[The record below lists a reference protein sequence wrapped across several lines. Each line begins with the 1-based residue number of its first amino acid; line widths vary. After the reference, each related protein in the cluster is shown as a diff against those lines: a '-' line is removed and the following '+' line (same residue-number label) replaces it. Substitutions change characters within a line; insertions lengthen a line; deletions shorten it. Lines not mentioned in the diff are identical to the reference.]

1 MKLTKRQALAAY
13 VALAKADT
21 YDDESEFLR
30 NELAEFLTIEESSED
45 SDADDDDES
54 YEDESDEESYD
65 DEEDLDD
72 DSDEDGV
79 CSCPECYGCDAD
91 SEEDEDSSKPA
102 TTYYNVVSSTQLLN
116 LRPMKV
122 LNEDGESGHLSFS
135 ADEDGVY
142 ALFDIDAR
150 DTPITKI
157 AVSLADKQIE
167 IRLQDSWEVYSYTK
181 FPKSWA
187 DLLGTNAEYVVFGI
201 QNDEEEDDE

>member
-13 VALAKADT
+13 VALEKADT

-30 NELAEFLTIEESSED
+30 NELAEFLVSEESSED
-45 SDADDDDES
+45 SDTDDEES
-54 YEDESDEESYD
+54 YEEDESDE
-65 DEEDLDD
+65 
-72 DSDEDGV
+72 DSDEDD
-79 CSCPECYGCDAD
+79 EDD
-91 SEEDEDSSKPA
+91 EDESDCDCAECSSCGDEGDLEPKDEDYFVSS
-102 TTYYNVVSSTQLLN
+102 TKYNVVTSTQLLN

-181 FPKSWA
+181 LPKGWA
-187 DLLGTNAEYVVFGI
+187 DLLGTSAEYVVFDI